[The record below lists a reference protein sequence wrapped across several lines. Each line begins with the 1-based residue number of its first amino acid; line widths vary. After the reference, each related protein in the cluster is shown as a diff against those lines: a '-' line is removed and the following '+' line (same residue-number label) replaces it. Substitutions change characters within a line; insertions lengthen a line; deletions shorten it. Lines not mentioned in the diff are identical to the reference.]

1 MAKNTLMEPLVY
13 KKELEKYFTSPESET
28 RNDLCKNKYEAYH
41 TLILSSSN
49 IVLISRKQL
58 SNQD

>member
-28 RNDLCKNKYEAYH
+28 RDDLCKNKYEAYH
-41 TLILSSSN
+41 TLIYHHQILFW
-49 IVLISRKQL
+49 
-58 SNQD
+58 